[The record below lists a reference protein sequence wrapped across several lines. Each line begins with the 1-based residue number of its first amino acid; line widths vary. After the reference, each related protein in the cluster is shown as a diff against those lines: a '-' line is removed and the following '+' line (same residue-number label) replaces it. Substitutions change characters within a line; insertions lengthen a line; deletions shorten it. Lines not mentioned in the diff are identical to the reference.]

1 MNFTPYATFVDE
13 ETPGD
18 KQADGRYASGA
29 FTVLSVGPSR
39 VLNMGATPGSVALNN
54 AGNAALSALTFP
66 IGLVQQASVQNS
78 RQFNRV
84 FELGSERSYFISGRT
99 QGQLSLARTY
109 YHGMS
114 LLRALTQF
122 VPGAITN
129 LTALTGPGSATALA
143 ENFHPT
149 RNYPGFKDLWLNLAS
164 DLFSQPI
171 GLMLKVHDTNE
182 ESIGA
187 TYMEGCY
194 IPNHSF
200 STDSNG
206 LLIQEQVGV
215 MFERMVPVMVSTKDT
230 VTATAQAATT
240 NAIASAQGIFI

>member
-39 VLNMGATPGSVALNN
+39 VLNMGATPGSVALSS
-54 AGNAALSALTFP
+54 AANSALGALTFP

-122 VPGAITN
+122 VPGAVTSSLVSEELN
-129 LTALTGPGSATALA
+129 AALA
-143 ENFHPT
+143 QNFHAT

>member
-1 MNFTPYATFVDE
+1 MNFTPYESFVDAG
-13 ETPGD
+13 TPEGRVAS
-18 KQADGRYASGA
+18 KGDGRYASGA

-39 VLNMGATPGSVALNN
+39 VVDIQGNGAASAAVDL
-54 AGNAALSALTFP
+54 AGNTALAALTFP

-122 VPGAITN
+122 VPGATT
-129 LTALTGPGSATALA
+129 LPLAGTAAAGLA
-143 ENFHPT
+143 GNIHAT

-164 DLFSQPI
+164 DLFSQPV

-182 ESIGA
+182 EAIGA

-215 MFERMVPVMVSTKDT
+215 MFERMVPVMVSGADT
-230 VTATAQAATT
+230 ITAVAQAATAA
-240 NAIASAQGIFI
+240 AISAL